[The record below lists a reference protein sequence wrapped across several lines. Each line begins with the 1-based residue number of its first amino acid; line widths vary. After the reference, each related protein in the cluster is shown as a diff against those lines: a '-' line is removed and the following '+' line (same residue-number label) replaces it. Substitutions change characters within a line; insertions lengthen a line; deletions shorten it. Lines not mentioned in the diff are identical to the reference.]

1 MIQMQTVLNAAD
13 NSGARRVQCIKVLGG
28 SKRRYAGVGDII
40 KVSVKDAIPR
50 GKVKKGE
57 IYNAVVVRT
66 RKGVRRSDGS
76 LIRFDGNAAVLLN
89 ARLEPIGTRIFGPVT
104 RELRTSK
111 IVKTGK
117 DKGRRGT
124 VLQVFEDDRVLVEG
138 VNLAKKHIKPNPN
151 IGEMGGIKDKAMPMD
166 ISNVL
171 VFNPKSKKGER
182 VGFRVEEDGTKV
194 RVFKS
199 GDKVDI

>member
-1 MIQMQTVLNAAD
+1 MNKI
-13 NSGARRVQCIKVLGG
+13 
-28 SKRRYAGVGDII
+28 
-40 KVSVKDAIPR
+40 
-50 GKVKKGE
+50 
-57 IYNAVVVRT
+57 
-66 RKGVRRSDGS
+66 RKGDEV
-76 LIRFDGNAAVLLN
+76 
-89 ARLEPIGTRIFGPVT
+89 
-104 RELRTSK
+104 

-124 VLQVFEDDRVLVEG
+124 VLEVFTDERVLVEG

-182 VGFRVEEDGTKV
+182 VGFRVEEDGSKV

>member
-1 MIQMQTVLNAAD
+1 MIQMQTVLDAAD

-50 GKVKKGE
+50 GKVKKGDE
-57 IYNAVVVRT
+57 VIVIAGKNRNA
-66 RKGVRRSDGS
+66 
-76 LIRFDGNAAVLLN
+76 
-89 ARLEPIGTRIFGPVT
+89 
-104 RELRTSK
+104 
-111 IVKTGK
+111 
-117 DKGRRGT
+117 RGT
-124 VLQVFEDDRVLVEG
+124 VLRVLEDDRVLVEG

-151 IGEMGGIKDKAMPMD
+151 VGEMGGIKDKAMPLD
-166 ISNVL
+166 VSNVM
-171 VFNPKSKKGER
+171 VFNPKTKKGER
-182 VGFRVEEDGTKV
+182 VGFRIEKDGSKS

>member
-1 MIQMQTVLNAAD
+1 MNKI
-13 NSGARRVQCIKVLGG
+13 
-28 SKRRYAGVGDII
+28 
-40 KVSVKDAIPR
+40 
-50 GKVKKGE
+50 
-57 IYNAVVVRT
+57 
-66 RKGVRRSDGS
+66 RKGDEV
-76 LIRFDGNAAVLLN
+76 
-89 ARLEPIGTRIFGPVT
+89 
-104 RELRTSK
+104 
-111 IVKTGK
+111 IVSTGK

-124 VLQVFEDDRVLVEG
+124 VLEIFADERVLVEG

-182 VGFRVEEDGTKV
+182 VGFRVEKDGSKV

-199 GDKVDI
+199 GDVVDI

>member
-1 MIQMQTVLNAAD
+1 MNKI
-13 NSGARRVQCIKVLGG
+13 
-28 SKRRYAGVGDII
+28 
-40 KVSVKDAIPR
+40 
-50 GKVKKGE
+50 
-57 IYNAVVVRT
+57 
-66 RKGVRRSDGS
+66 RKGDE
-76 LIRFDGNAAVLLN
+76 I
-89 ARLEPIGTRIFGPVT
+89 IVT
-104 RELRTSK
+104 
-111 IVKTGK
+111 TGK

-124 VLQVFEDDRVLVEG
+124 VLEIFADDRVLVEG

-171 VFNPKSKKGER
+171 VFNPKAKKGER
-182 VGFRVEEDGTKV
+182 VGFRIEKDGSKV